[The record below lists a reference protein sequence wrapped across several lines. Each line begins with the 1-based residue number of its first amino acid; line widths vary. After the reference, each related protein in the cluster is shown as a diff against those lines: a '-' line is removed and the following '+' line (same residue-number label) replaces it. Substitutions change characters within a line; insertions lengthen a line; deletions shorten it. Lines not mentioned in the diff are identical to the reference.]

1 VRTAG
6 LPLTDA
12 QANVLAFIARYVDEE
27 GAPPTFRDIA
37 GNFGFKSTR
46 AAQDHVAALVRKG
59 KLERIPGVARGL
71 RLTAEATGPQIDSLC
86 VPILGEVGASA
97 PREAWEAN
105 MGMVPFPRDQVRG
118 KNAERDLFA
127 LKVSG
132 ESMIG
137 AGIQDGDVAIVRAQS
152 TAAHGE
158 IVVVLWDGRSTLKR
172 FWKMGGR
179 IRLVPENP
187 RMRPI
192 PVNQGEFSIQG
203 KVIAVQRY
211 YK

>member
-1 VRTAG
+1 VRT
-6 LPLTDA
+6 LTDA
-12 QANVLAFIARYVDEE
+12 QANVLAFIARYLDEE

-71 RLTAEATGPQIDSLC
+71 RLTAEATGPQVDTLSL
-86 VPILGEVGASA
+86 PILGEVGASA
-97 PREAWEAN
+97 PREAWEER

-118 KNAERDLFA
+118 GRHAERELFA
-127 LKVSG
+127 LRVSG

-137 AGIQDGDVAIVRAQS
+137 AGIHSGDLAIVRAQS
-152 TAAHGE
+152 TAAHGD

-192 PVNQGEFSIQG
+192 PVNQGQFSIQG
-203 KVIAVQRY
+203 KVVAVQRY